1 MKKVNIKK
9 ISIIVLTIV
18 FVFGML
24 FVVINSSILISNNI
38 KSNNYMKAFGFYYG
52 DNAYYYS
59 VDADNY
65 KCKVNSFKVGT
76 LRDTATVKYNPK
88 KHEECVVVLT
98 DKHNLTG
105 ATIVSFLLGL
115 ALIVLMIE
123 NKKKN

>member
-18 FVFGML
+18 FVCGML

-52 DNAYYYS
+52 DNTYKYF
-59 VDADNY
+59 VGADSY
-65 KCKVNSFKVGT
+65 DCKVNSFKVGK
-76 LRDTATVKYNPK
+76 LKENVTVKYNPK